1 MEDFVGRWIA
11 GNDRHTTATIE
22 IKIVDGHLV
31 VCAIDGSSGEL
42 AETQDLAYGKDE
54 VRFAAHW
61 LSGQTTAYRLLLS
74 DGRMVVHVTFSDTG
88 TFTRDLNSDGTHKW
102 RSGILHIAPGHSAGY
117 SLRQAVRTSGRT
129 DDVIFFRDNLSCGPI
144 DSEESSARLRWWA
157 SLYDEHDIDFDDFWR
172 HVMSTPDRLVV
183 WFGRHSAQ
191 EHAFFLAMVDR
202 LGDRPYDIID
212 VTGLQMPVTRPGG
225 KPELLSPR
233 QAVSLMNEEELV
245 LLLGTERAMTSQE
258 RDDAARRWRRL
269 KSENAPFRI
278 VTDSGL
284 VSAPE
289 DVFDALLLERATK
302 DWRKVARVIGET
314 MGHNMEPYIQV
325 GDLMLLS
332 RIVALVDQGKLIAH
346 GDPWMMRKCE
356 VRLPEAIHPSSQRP

>member
-1 MEDFVGRWIA
+1 VSA
-11 GNDRHTTATIE
+11 
-22 IKIVDGHLV
+22 IK
-31 VCAIDGSSGEL
+31 GSSGEL
-42 AETQDLAYGKDE
+42 AEIQGLSYGNDE

-61 LSGQTTAYRLLLS
+61 SSGQATAYRLLLS
-74 DGRMVVHVTFSDTG
+74 DGRLVAHFTFSDTEY
-88 TFTRDLNSDGTHKW
+88 FTRDLNSDGTHKW
-102 RSGILHIAPGHSAGY
+102 RSGILHIAPGRSAGG
-117 SLRQAVRTSGRT
+117 SLRQAIRTSGRADYVISFC
-129 DDVIFFRDNLSCGPI
+129 DDLSCGPI
-144 DSEESSARLRWWA
+144 DSEDSSARARWWA
-157 SLYDEHDIDFDDFWR
+157 SLYDDHDIDLDVFWR

-191 EHAFFLAMVDR
+191 EHAFFLALVDR

-225 KPELLSPR
+225 KPQLSLPK
-233 QAVSLMNEEELV
+233 QAVSLMSEEELA

-258 RDDAARRWRRL
+258 REDAALRWRSL

-284 VSAPE
+284 VSAPA

-325 GDLMLLS
+325 GDLMLLT
-332 RIVALVDQGKLIAH
+332 RIVALVDQGKLMAH
-346 GDPWMMRKCE
+346 GDPWLMRKCE
-356 VRLPEAIHPSSQRP
+356 VRLPD

>member
-1 MEDFVGRWIA
+1 MKDFVGRWIA
-11 GNDRHTTATIE
+11 GRHKTATIE
-22 IKIVDGHLV
+22 IKSVDGHLV

-42 AETQDLAYGKDE
+42 AEIRGLTFGNNE

-61 LSGQTTAYRLLLS
+61 LSGKTTAYRLALAE
-74 DGRMVVHVTFSDTG
+74 GRMVVHVTFSDT
-88 TFTRDLNSDGTHKW
+88 FTRDLNSDGTLRW
-102 RSGILHIAPGHSAGY
+102 RSGILHIAPGHSAGH
-117 SLRQAVRTSGRT
+117 SLRQAIRTSGRT
-129 DDVIFFRDNLSCGPI
+129 DDVIIFHDNLSCGPI
-144 DSEESSARLRWWA
+144 DAEDSSTRLRWWA
-157 SLYDEHDIDFDDFWR
+157 SMYDEHDIDFDDFWR
-172 HVMSTPDRLVV
+172 QIMSTPDRLVV
-183 WFGRHSAQ
+183 WFGRHSAH
-191 EHAFFLAMVDR
+191 EHAFFLALVDR

-225 KPELLSPR
+225 KAELSSPR
-233 QAVSLMNEEELV
+233 QAVSLINEEELA

-258 RDDAARRWRRL
+258 REDAARRWRTL

-278 VTDSGL
+278 VTDPGL

-302 DWRKVARVIGET
+302 DWRKVARVVAET

-325 GDLMLLS
+325 GDLMLLT
-332 RIVALVDQGKLIAH
+332 RIVALVDQGKLVAH

-356 VRLPEAIHPSSQRP
+356 VRLP